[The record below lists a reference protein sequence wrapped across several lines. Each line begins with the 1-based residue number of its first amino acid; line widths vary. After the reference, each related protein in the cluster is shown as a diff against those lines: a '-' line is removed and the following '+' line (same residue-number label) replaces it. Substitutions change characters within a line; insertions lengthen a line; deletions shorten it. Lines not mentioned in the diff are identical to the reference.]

1 MEREGDGIARRKEE
15 KRKGGGEEKQGWG
28 GKREVLTGK
37 RAPASKTTHPA
48 PGEADQ

>member
-1 MEREGDGIARRKEE
+1 MGRK
-15 KRKGGGEEKQGWG
+15 KGGAEGRKSRGWG

-48 PGEADQ
+48 PGEAD